1 MKVKNQLALIYLFI
15 TYSVSKET
23 VKVRTKEITTIR
35 LGGSPS
41 ASPSSVRQ
49 QLFLWGASFRPAR
62 GGGQWPVFVSRTSRG
77 VGVHGEVMMRS
88 VLAENRMTG
97 GNPHG
102 SVIALTWE

>member
-1 MKVKNQLALIYLFI
+1 M
-15 TYSVSKET
+15 
-23 VKVRTKEITTIR
+23 
-35 LGGSPS
+35 
-41 ASPSSVRQ
+41 
-49 QLFLWGASFRPAR
+49 
-62 GGGQWPVFVSRTSRG
+62 FVSRTSRG